1 MPVFGDKH
9 PKIKRTMTWKS
20 QGRSTTPLYIFHQ
33 MASNKKGDYMNY
45 STFKNIS
52 DLTMGE
58 PLHYKKLTLFALKGS
73 DFSSIRY
80 ITLQQ
85 ATKERL
91 YKISEISEEGSVP
104 ELKFTNNGSLPILI
118 VEGSGLIGAKQNRV
132 LNTSV
137 LAPGNQTIIIPVSCC
152 ERSRWAFHSSRD
164 FSFQDRSMYSSSRFH
179 KVASVNESWTNS
191 GYAESD
197 QQKVWAQVSGKNQR
211 FRVDSDTES
220 MGDFYDTYKS
230 HMDEYVKVYKAEA
243 NDLGI
248 CAAIGSQ
255 IALIELFDCNK
266 TFAENLQMIIR
277 SLAADAIEISQ
288 HQSVPAK
295 ADAEAFLQKLL
306 KSNFT
311 VMGQIGMAQQVKIAN
326 IEQEGQG
333 LIYDSSFIH
342 CFQFN
347 RAFFR
352 NF

>member
-1 MPVFGDKH
+1 
-9 PKIKRTMTWKS
+9 
-20 QGRSTTPLYIFHQ
+20 
-33 MASNKKGDYMNY
+33 
-45 STFKNIS
+45 
-52 DLTMGE
+52 
-58 PLHYKKLTLFALKGS
+58 
-73 DFSSIRY
+73 
-80 ITLQQ
+80 
-85 ATKERL
+85 
-91 YKISEISEEGSVP
+91 
-104 ELKFTNNGSLPILI
+104 
-118 VEGSGLIGAKQNRV
+118 
-132 LNTSV
+132 
-137 LAPGNQTIIIPVSCC
+137 
-152 ERSRWAFHSSRD
+152 
-164 FSFQDRSMYSSSRFH
+164 MYSSSRFH

-197 QQKVWAQVSGKNQR
+197 QQKVLAQVSGKNQR
-211 FRVDSDTES
+211 FRINSNTES

-255 IALIELFDCNK
+255 IALIEIFDCNK
-266 TFAENLQMIIR
+266 TFAENLPMIIR

-288 HQSVPAK
+288 HQSVPTK

>member
-1 MPVFGDKH
+1 
-9 PKIKRTMTWKS
+9 
-20 QGRSTTPLYIFHQ
+20 

-52 DLTMGE
+52 DLTMGD
-58 PLHYKKLTLFALKGS
+58 PLHFKKLTLFALKGN
-73 DFSSIRY
+73 DFSKIRY
-80 ITLQQ
+80 ITLQE
-85 ATKERL
+85 ATKEQL

-104 ELKFTNNGSLPILI
+104 ELKFTNHGSLPILI
-118 VEGSGLIGAKQNRV
+118 VEGSELIGAKQNRV

-152 ERSRWAFHSSRD
+152 ERSRWSFHSSRD
-164 FSFQDRSMYSSSRFH
+164 FSFQDRSMYSSSRFQ
-179 KVASVNESWTNS
+179 KVASVNERWANT

-197 QQKVWAQVSGKNQR
+197 QQKVWASVSGKNQR

-220 MGDFYDTYKS
+220 MGDFYDAYKS
-230 HMDEYVKVYKAEA
+230 QMDEYVKVYKPET

-248 CAAIGSQ
+248 CAAIGNQ

-266 TFAENLQMIIR
+266 TFAENLPMIIR
-277 SLAADAIEISQ
+277 SLAADAIEINQ

-295 ADAEAFLQKLL
+295 EDAEAFLQKLL
-306 KSNFT
+306 NSKFT

-326 IEQEGQG
+326 MEHEGQG

-347 RAFFR
+347 KAFFKY
-352 NF
+352 F